1 MEVLR
6 MKKIFVICIITLSLI
21 FSSVASYG
29 GTSDYQLAKN
39 WANKHGGGYTIEK
52 VITIAQ
58 GGYIGKEKGTKWR
71 VKYPKKV
78 AKGKKVIVYFVEKNG
93 DVYAMV
99 ALGKVK

>member
-1 MEVLR
+1 MRKLF
-6 MKKIFVICIITLSLI
+6 IICIIILALM

-39 WANKHGGGYTIEK
+39 WANNHGGGYTIEK
-52 VITIAQ
+52 VITIAK
-58 GGYIGKEKGTKWR
+58 GGTKGKVKGTNWV

-78 AKGKKVIVYFVEKNG
+78 KKGKKVTVYMIEKNG
-93 DVYAMV
+93 DICAMV